1 MVKKINV
8 GIIGC
13 GRVALHYAQLIKKKK
28 IKYNKIS
35 CLSDIVISKARNLSK
50 IIGGKVYKDYSKMIL
65 ENKINV
71 ALVLTPSGTHYQI
84 CKKLLK
90 HNINVICEKP
100 LTMTASKSLELYKMA
115 KKKKIMCGV
124 VFQNRFNPAIKIL
137 KEAVNKNRFGKIVKV
152 SVSLLWCRFQKYYND
167 GWHGTWKNDG
177 GVINQQAIHHIDV
190 MRWIFGPI
198 KKVSSIMTKR
208 LNKLQAEDTTSA
220 IVEFKNGSLGNIEA
234 TTSARPRD
242 YQASLTVIGEK
253 GTVIIGGLALNQIK
267 VWEFK
272 NENSKKV
279 IKRFSQKVPNGY
291 GLSHIDYLNKVFS
304 DLANKSFQA
313 PVSAYEAYLTTKL
326 IHALYASNERR
337 KWVYLNSNLVS
348 RNLGLNN

>member
-1 MVKKINV
+1 
-8 GIIGC
+8 
-13 GRVALHYAQLIKKKK
+13 
-28 IKYNKIS
+28 
-35 CLSDIVISKARNLSK
+35 
-50 IIGGKVYKDYSKMIL
+50 
-65 ENKINV
+65 
-71 ALVLTPSGTHYQI
+71 
-84 CKKLLK
+84 
-90 HNINVICEKP
+90 
-100 LTMTASKSLELYKMA
+100 
-115 KKKKIMCGV
+115 
-124 VFQNRFNPAIKIL
+124 
-137 KEAVNKNRFGKIVKV
+137 
-152 SVSLLWCRFQKYYND
+152 
-167 GWHGTWKNDG
+167 
-177 GVINQQAIHHIDV
+177 
-190 MRWIFGPI
+190 
-198 KKVSSIMTKR
+198 MTKR

-253 GTVIIGGLALNQIK
+253 GTVIIGGIALNQIK

-304 DLANKSFQA
+304 DLANKSFEA

-326 IHALYASNERR
+326 IHALYVSNERR